1 MSEDDE
7 VANVGNALGLFS
19 LTVSVGLFSES
30 LVNATNV
37 YDVIV
42 RDCCGVGAWI
52 LTTGLPVDRAIHSVR
67 IHVAVRD
74 AILTLPVRE

>member
-1 MSEDDE
+1 MKLLTS
-7 VANVGNALGLFS
+7 VMGLFS
-19 LTVSVGLFSES
+19 LTVSVGPLRES

-42 RDCCGVGAWI
+42 CGCAGVGAWDVA
-52 LTTGLPVDRAIHSVR
+52 TGLPVDRAIHSVR

-74 AILTLPVRE
+74 AIFALLVRE